1 MTTFAKKIALM
12 SIVESQYQ
20 QHLKYVEQFSN
31 FSTYIIHQ
39 ANSNSKDL
47 ADIAEAGCKFVENKP
62 DEEKRM
68 FVRQLEDIH
77 FFFSYCLPFIMIWMY
92 ININRKDDFL
102 EGLFEAED
110 NTYIPDIDELFSIL
124 MGIET
129 SLREKIISK
138 LPYKE
143 FNEIRSALNKNDKQS
158 FASIVNNSSYDFR
171 QFAGAVYRFFNF
183 YEIYKLFLN
192 FDSDKDAT
200 PYLWYIK
207 DQMTRSSNP
216 SVNKIGKS
224 AIKVSEISHH
234 IGNEKDFVDFL
245 QPFSSYV
252 QELNTIVYRIISEY
266 MDNPT
271 TGYIEEETKI
281 LDLVIKDMP
290 TLTIETKGSDPIEVE
305 DQTKKQSNP
314 SSVQVIGQCPLT
326 KNQLARLSQE
336 LSDTRPPYLNDKDK
350 NNFMYIFNGESTNEP
365 NFDSRIEWYGNT
377 ASLAYLI
384 DKIWNFSTLPSGC
397 ANVIAERF
405 EFHDGK
411 KKTTTIIKAKTFNSI
426 KYDARLKAEKN
437 KGGIDHISRIDAIMK
452 KIKTSD

>member
-1 MTTFAKKIALM
+1 M

-47 ADIAEAGCKFVENKP
+47 ADIAEAGCKFVGNKP

-143 FNEIRSALNKNDKQS
+143 FNEIISALNKNDKQS

-305 DQTKKQSNP
+305 NQTKKQSNP

-452 KIKTSD
+452 RIKTSD